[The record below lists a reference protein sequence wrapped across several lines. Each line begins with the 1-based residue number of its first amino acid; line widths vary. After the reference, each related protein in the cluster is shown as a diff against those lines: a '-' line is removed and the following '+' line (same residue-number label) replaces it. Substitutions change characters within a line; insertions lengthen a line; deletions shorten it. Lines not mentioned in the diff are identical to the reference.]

1 MKLEVSATAYE
12 NIISELCGIVYLL
25 HCIAPSVQDEEGKYA
40 YHGLLL
46 LRSCVER
53 NAKALQSFM
62 NQPPSN
68 H

>member
-25 HCIAPSVQDEEGKYA
+25 HCIASSVQDEEGKYA

-46 LRSCVER
+46 LRRCVKR
-53 NAKALQSFM
+53 NAAALQSFM
-62 NQPPSN
+62 NQPPSA